1 MKFAPVVQTGR
12 VFKKQ
17 DDLNFWVTKDDNHI
31 PILVK
36 AKIPVGIVKLHLV
49 EWSGLKRELVKVK

>member
-1 MKFAPVVQTGR
+1 

-17 DDLNFWVTKDDNHI
+17 DDLNFWVTDDENHI

-36 AKIPVGIVKLHLV
+36 AKIPVGSVKLHLV
-49 EWSGLKRELVKVK
+49 EWEGTKKELVKAK